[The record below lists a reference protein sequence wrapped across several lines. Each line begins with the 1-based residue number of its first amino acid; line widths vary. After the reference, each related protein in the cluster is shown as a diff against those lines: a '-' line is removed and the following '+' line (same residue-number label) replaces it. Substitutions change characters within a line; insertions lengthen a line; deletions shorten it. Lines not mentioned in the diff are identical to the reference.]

1 MNNNFIF
8 AIIALKTFIS
18 QGIPTNKLNKC
29 VVYHYTPKK
38 LPNIDVIKKNAIDL
52 KSGQFRTARNL
63 KYTTLYMY
71 YFILCNFVRN
81 FYM

>member
-18 QGIPTNKLNKC
+18 YGIPTNKLNKC

-52 KSGQFRTARNL
+52 KSG
-63 KYTTLYMY
+63 
-71 YFILCNFVRN
+71 
-81 FYM
+81 